1 MTTFHPWQASRLE
14 EFNDYITEMWVDDD
28 AKFQLVLWNQWA
40 NVEPRTNNNIEGF
53 HNMLK
58 NQIQKVHHNRYEFV
72 TQVKKVGTRDRAE
85 IAQVITEE
93 NHEREN
99 RSIGNWLSV
108 LSVSKSPNNR
118 QENPNAVLGCC

>member
-1 MTTFHPWQASRLE
+1 M
-14 EFNDYITEMWVDDD
+14 DDD

-40 NVEPRTNNNIEGF
+40 NVEPRTNNNSEGF

-58 NQIQKVHHNRYEFV
+58 NQIQNVHHNRYEFV
-72 TQVKKVGTRDRAE
+72 TQVKKVGTPDRAE
-85 IAQVITEE
+85 IAQVITAE

-99 RSIGNWLSV
+99 RSIENWLSV